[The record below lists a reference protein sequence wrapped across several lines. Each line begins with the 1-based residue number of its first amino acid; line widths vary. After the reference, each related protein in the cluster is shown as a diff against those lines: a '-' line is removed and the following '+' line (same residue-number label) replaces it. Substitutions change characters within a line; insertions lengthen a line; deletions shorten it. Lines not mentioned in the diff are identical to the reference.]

1 MMKYKLLVIDD
12 EVSTRDSI
20 YEDVLG
26 ASVFFDLTFVR
37 NVDDL
42 EKKINS
48 TNAEGYIV
56 DVVLQNWHLDL
67 KDVFDKIGDKGPII
81 LVSNKWKEFNN
92 IESANILN
100 NTIDSPV
107 IHFLAWSEFY
117 DETSEKIAHPDVV
130 KTTNIKICNELN
142 KYHKR
147 SNLKI
152 RSDEPINILHLS
164 DTQFGDKETDTGA
177 FLLDSAIGNFLRKNH
192 IELHFLIITGDISFS
207 GKPSEYKMALD
218 WFKSFLDQLW
228 PNQDM
233 RERLLLVPGNH
244 DVNLNLCAADKYKY
258 DFKSQKL
265 VELGDEAKSK
275 HDHRKFGLAPFMIFA
290 YELTGDQNWLEY
302 KNNLCWL
309 SDRFLRLGLRFYHL
323 NSVAE
328 IDSEQ
333 PQKSSLPKS
342 AMDRMTKQSRIYPD
356 EGKQIF
362 NILISHHGKASVGL
376 NGYENWVEIKNF
388 LEVNGSDL
396 LIHGHGHE
404 WKGYTLQEGESIYDM
419 LNVMAP
425 STHAGG
431 KIRPANERRGF
442 NLIELK
448 RRNHEVTDVHAQPY
462 EMRGAVIDKRSCHKN
477 DWKVSKRTT

>member
-1 MMKYKLLVIDD
+1 MKYKLLVIDD
-12 EVSTRDSI
+12 EVSTRDRI

-26 ASVFFDLTFVR
+26 ASGFFDLIFIR
-37 NVDDL
+37 NVDDV
-42 EKKINS
+42 EKNINS
-48 TNAEGYIV
+48 TKADGYIV
-56 DVVLQNWHLDL
+56 DVILENWHLAL
-67 KDVFDKIGDKGPII
+67 KDVLDKIGDKGPII

-92 IESANILN
+92 IKTANILN

-117 DETSEKIAHPDVV
+117 DETSKKIAHPDVV
-130 KTTNIKICNELN
+130 KTTNIKIFNELN

-152 RSDEPINILHLS
+152 GADEPINILHIS
-164 DTQFGDKETDTGA
+164 DTQFGDKETDTGS

-233 RERLLLVPGNH
+233 RERLLIVPGNH

-258 DFKSQKL
+258 DFESKKL

-275 HDHRKFGLAPFMIFA
+275 HDYRQFGLAPFMKFA
-290 YELTGDQNWLEY
+290 YELTGDQNWIEY

-309 SDRFLRLGLRFYHL
+309 SDRFLHLGLLFYHL

-333 PQKSSLPKS
+333 PQKSSLLKS
-342 AMDRMTKQSRIYPD
+342 AMDRMTKQSISYSD

-362 NILISHHGKASVGL
+362 NILISHHGKASVEL
-376 NGYENWVEIKNF
+376 NGYENWDEIKNF
-388 LEVNGSDL
+388 LEVNSSNL
-396 LIHGHGHE
+396 LIHGHGHA
-404 WKGYTLQEGESIYDM
+404 WKGHTLQEGENIYDM

-462 EMRGAVIDKRSCHKN
+462 EMSGVVIDKRSCHKT
-477 DWKVSKRTT
+477 DWKVSKRTI

>member
-12 EVSTRDSI
+12 EVSTRDRI
-20 YEDVLG
+20 YKDVLG
-26 ASVFFDLTFVR
+26 ASENFLLQFIS
-37 NVDDL
+37 NVGDV
-42 EKKINS
+42 EKNINS
-48 TNAEGYIV
+48 TNVDGYIV
-56 DVVLQNWHLDL
+56 DVVLDNWHLNL
-67 KDVFDKIGDKGPII
+67 KDVLDSIGGKGPII
-81 LVSNKWKEFNN
+81 LVSNKWKEFDN

-117 DETSEKIAHPDVV
+117 DEKNGRIAHPDVV
-130 KTTNIKICNELN
+130 KTTNIKIQSELN

-152 RSDEPINILHLS
+152 GSGESINILHIS
-164 DTQFGDKETDTGA
+164 DTQFGDKETDTGT
-177 FLLDSAIGNFLRKNH
+177 FLLESAIGNFLRKNH

-218 WFKSFLDQLW
+218 WFKSFLGELW

-244 DVNLNLCAADKYKY
+244 DVNLRLCAADKYRY
-258 DFKSQKL
+258 DFKSKKL
-265 VELGDEAKSK
+265 IESEDEAKST
-275 HDHRKFGLAPFMIFA
+275 HDHRKFGLAPFMKFA
-290 YELTGDQNWLEY
+290 YELTGDKNWIEY

-309 SDRFLRLGLRFYHL
+309 SDRFLHLGLRFYHL

-328 IDSEQ
+328 IDFDQ
-333 PQKSSLPKS
+333 PSKSSLLKS
-342 AMDRMTKQSRIYPD
+342 AMDRMTKQSKIYAD

-362 NILISHHGKASVGL
+362 NILISHHGKASVDL
-376 NGYENWVEIKNF
+376 NGYENWDEIKNF
-388 LEVNGSDL
+388 FEVNDSDL

-404 WKGYTLQEGESIYDM
+404 WKGYTLQEGERIYDM

-425 STHAGG
+425 STHAGE

-448 RRNHEVTDVHAQPY
+448 RHNHEVTDVHAQPY
-462 EMRGAVIDKRSCHKN
+462 EMRGAVIDKRSCPKT
-477 DWKVSKRTT
+477 DWKVSK